1 MIYSLN
7 GDRMGTLLKGAVAA
21 TAWICVTLIIVA
33 VLWIT
38 QLNLDFFGLLI
49 FVLILLAIP
58 FVLTLALFA
67 REM

>member
-1 MIYSLN
+1 MIYSQN
-7 GDRMGTLLKGAVAA
+7 GDKMDMLLKGVVAA
-21 TAWICVTLIIVA
+21 TAWICVTLIILA